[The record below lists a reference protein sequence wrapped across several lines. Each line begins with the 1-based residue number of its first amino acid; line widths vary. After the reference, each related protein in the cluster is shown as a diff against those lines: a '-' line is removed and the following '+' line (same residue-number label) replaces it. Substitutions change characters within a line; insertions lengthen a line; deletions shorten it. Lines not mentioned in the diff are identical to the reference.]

1 MISDNDIYISYGTP
15 HLEFETSNEC
25 LAEKAVLLL
34 VQQRCKNG
42 STFVSL
48 ESNTADKVEVGTKK
62 DQQENSTACTA
73 RESDVQSLKEV
84 KNDYKMIH
92 IRFPCRTEVRAYKWM
107 MRNLGVIEVRLTQLF
122 VNEFRAN

>member
-1 MISDNDIYISYGTP
+1 MISDNDIYINYGTP
-15 HLEFETSNEC
+15 HLEFETSSKC

>member
-1 MISDNDIYISYGTP
+1 MISDNDIYINYDTP

-25 LAEKAVLLL
+25 LLYSQENCFFS
-34 VQQRCKNG
+34 QRCKSG
-42 STFVSL
+42 SPFVSL
-48 ESNTADKVEVGTKK
+48 ESNTSDKVEVGTKK

-84 KNDYKMIH
+84 KDDSKMIH

-107 MRNLGVIEVRLTQLF
+107 MRNLGVIEVRLAQLF